1 MDPLLLTA
9 QQIQE
14 RYGLH
19 RNTLY
24 KWEKGG
30 ILHPV
35 RTPGGRRRYRKE
47 EIERLLSLGVGTPSE
62 KPRPRTVHKI
72 RFA

>member
-35 RTPGGRRRYRKE
+35 RTPGGRRRYRE
-47 EIERLLSLGVGTPSE
+47 E
-62 KPRPRTVHKI
+62 
-72 RFA
+72 